1 MSFLGKLRGRL
12 GFAAQHQPMKTP
24 EDIERFK
31 SQAWTSSKAADTYS
45 RHVEQIFFE
54 LVTGPLFAEQLPNAS
69 RVLDVGA
76 GTGRLSLH
84 LAARGH
90 EVTAADI
97 SAAMLEHIKLQPNR
111 DRIRTLTC
119 SGDQIPLPDGSMDA
133 VVSMDFMVHFANWE
147 KFLQEQARICRP
159 GGLVVFNFLSQDNK
173 AMLEQ
178 ASSERNLSGE
188 VYQVTHFAPFANT
201 EGLRSAAS
209 GCGLEL
215 VSVNPY
221 NFFGE
226 NALFNLALD
235 RKEMTE
241 FQLLFTE
248 ALSSPVTRRFVE
260 HFERHVMRKM
270 PNWASLFTLVTMR
283 KVAP

>member
-12 GFAAQHQPMKTP
+12 GFASQHPPMKTV

-31 SQAWTSSKAADTYS
+31 SQAWISSKAADTYS
-45 RHVEQIFFE
+45 RHVEQVFFD
-54 LVTGPLFAEQLPNAS
+54 LITGPLFAEQLPNAS

-90 EVTAADI
+90 DVTAADI
-97 SAAMLEHIKLQPNR
+97 SAAMLEHIKSQPNGE
-111 DRIRTLTC
+111 RIRTLTC
-119 SGDQIPLPDGSMDA
+119 SGDRIPLPDDSMDA

-173 AMLEQ
+173 ALLEQ
-178 ASSERNLSGE
+178 AATERKLSGE
-188 VYQVTHFAPFANT
+188 VYQVTHFAPFANA
-201 EGLRSAAS
+201 EGLRASAA

-215 VSVNPY
+215 VSVSPY

-235 RKEMTE
+235 RQAMTE

-248 ALSSPVTRRFVE
+248 ALSSPETRKFVE
-260 HFERHVMRKM
+260 YFERHVMRKM
-270 PNWASLFTLVTMR
+270 PNWASLFMHVTMR